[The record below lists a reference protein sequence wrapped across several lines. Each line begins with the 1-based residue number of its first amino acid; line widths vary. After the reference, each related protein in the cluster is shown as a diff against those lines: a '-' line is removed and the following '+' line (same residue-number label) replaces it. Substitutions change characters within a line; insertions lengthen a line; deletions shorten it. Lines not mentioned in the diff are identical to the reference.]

1 MLNSTVTQEGS
12 NTRDNVDSSPA
23 PGAPKACMQVDP
35 TFDFGGINR
44 LAHILAEIARKTPFN
59 TEPTLAST
67 LDDKSE

>member
-1 MLNSTVTQEGS
+1 
-12 NTRDNVDSSPA
+12 
-23 PGAPKACMQVDP
+23 MQVDP